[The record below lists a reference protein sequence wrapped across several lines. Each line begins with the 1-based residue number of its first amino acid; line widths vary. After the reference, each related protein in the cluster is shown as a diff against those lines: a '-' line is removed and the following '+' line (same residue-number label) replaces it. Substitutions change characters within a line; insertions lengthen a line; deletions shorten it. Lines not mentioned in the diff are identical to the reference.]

1 MNRGKRGHLKVS
13 SHHSAPTSP
22 SVWILCKPLAS
33 NPPESPRN
41 RGNGYETERAPCR
54 AAAHGG
60 FVVWRVERRLL
71 QMLPVWRMFLDG
83 SCSRKENDITSRHHA
98 HLGIMIICIQS
109 TNVAVA
115 LAPFLVTQKKKKKKK
130 RDAWRPLRPR
140 LTQSASPPAARRR
153 SRRRL
158 LIGRVTPHLCHAGRN
173 ESRSVGVVERRC
185 MMRLQEVAC
194 ARRSRQ
200 PPLKSDSC
208 DVVVVY

>member
-54 AAAHGG
+54 AAARGG

-98 HLGIMIICIQS
+98 HLGIRIVCIQS
-109 TNVAVA
+109 TNVPVA
-115 LAPFLVTQKKKKKKK
+115 LAPFLVTQKKKKKNDWM
-130 RDAWRPLRPR
+130 REGPRSLVWRSQPVLPRPGGGLGGGCWLDASHLIFVT
-140 LTQSASPPAARRR
+140 LDGMSPALSGLWSGAAWCV
-153 SRRRL
+153 SR
-158 LIGRVTPHLCHAGRN
+158 
-173 ESRSVGVVERRC
+173 
-185 MMRLQEVAC
+185 
-194 ARRSRQ
+194 
-200 PPLKSDSC
+200 K
-208 DVVVVY
+208 